1 MDNFL
6 ALTLTGKKPVIT
18 EREINGVRWRW
29 LGDGVLELTPLT
41 PPQGALVISAGI
53 HGNETAPVEM
63 LDALLGAISHGEI
76 PLRWRLLVILGNPP
90 ALKQGK
96 RYCHSDMNRMFG
108 GRWQLFA
115 ESGETCRA
123 RELEQCLEDFYD
135 QGKESVRWHLDL
147 HTAIRG
153 SLHPQFGVL
162 PQRDIPWDEKFLT
175 TALFVAS
182 TLALGAA
189 NLAHAA
195 DTTTAAPA
203 DAKPMM
209 HHKGKF
215 GPHQDM
221 MFKDLNLTDAQKQQ
235 IREIMKGQRDQ
246 MKRPPLEER
255 RAMHD
260 IIASDTF
267 DKVKAEAQIAK
278 MEEQRKANM
287 LAHMET
293 QNKIYNILTPEQ
305 KKQFNANF
313 EKRLTERPAAKG
325 KMPATAE

>member
-1 MDNFL
+1 MRKL
-6 ALTLTGKKPVIT
+6 
-18 EREINGVRWRW
+18 
-29 LGDGVLELTPLT
+29 
-41 PPQGALVISAGI
+41 
-53 HGNETAPVEM
+53 
-63 LDALLGAISHGEI
+63 
-76 PLRWRLLVILGNPP
+76 
-90 ALKQGK
+90 
-96 RYCHSDMNRMFG
+96 
-108 GRWQLFA
+108 
-115 ESGETCRA
+115 
-123 RELEQCLEDFYD
+123 
-135 QGKESVRWHLDL
+135 
-147 HTAIRG
+147 
-153 SLHPQFGVL
+153 
-162 PQRDIPWDEKFLT
+162 

-267 DKVKAEAQIAK
+267 DKAKAEAQIAK
-278 MEEQRKANM
+278 MEEQRKAKEG
-287 LAHMET
+287 A
-293 QNKIYNILTPEQ
+293 NKQVISSQADSLIKISRIWADFFP
-305 KKQFNANF
+305 AN
-313 EKRLTERPAAKG
+313 TSNQPI
-325 KMPATAE
+325 